1 MTINDYSK
9 NDQGMFNKSMTMS
22 VIVRKRVPLKL
33 LHKKTLQ
40 HLISKKDGF
49 LIKLSWAAFGYR

>member
-1 MTINDYSK
+1 MNMTINDYSK

-40 HLISKKDGF
+40 HLISKKMDF
-49 LIKLSWAAFGYR
+49 